1 MKIGLAYRKPTMRS
15 RGMTLVE
22 LLVAMVV
29 LLVGIW
35 TIAAGFPKL
44 VQSIHTEEQKTE
56 MARFAERNMQRLH
69 SEQGALPQAITGGP
83 TINPYSEPEDLS
95 DPNRPPNAMENV
107 RRVVGESFRIPGA
120 QPTADS
126 RRSFSPYV
134 LKQGPAMWEEGGVQ
148 TTHVYIR
155 VPLTQQRLDPRVT
168 GNTMLPNSYYVD
180 ETTGEIVVPDTV
192 TTSDGRLKTAW
203 DLVED
208 VGGTDTVTAE
218 LLVNYAWAEDVAAS
232 RPPIHY
238 VQNERAVVADHTS
251 DPGLVAFSVRA
262 ANLTS
267 GDHLFDRIVGG
278 RTSVSALIYFQ
289 REEFGDDLPDG
300 RGRYVQDNDY
310 GVLLKFHPEDAGLQA
325 CVDYHVRSVY
335 DTNGAETGV
344 DDALRRSRRKLLMM
358 EDHVINSETTRTNE
372 AGDRFTDVKLMGGN
386 INTEVPTFE
395 YQLEHEGGTHE
406 TLSDL
411 SLGDTH
417 VLAVD
422 LTTGERYADWLNL
435 QLVNTDLQPAL
446 EEGYKDGIVCLPI
459 GSGYDYVGHTL
470 RFYYST
476 LDHHNIQVQKPPRT
490 MVDLPT
496 ARAYTADFSPNGV
509 DYSDVVNYRTYE
521 VVREISAITDM
532 DRIRLEFK
540 GLVDTGGGPEVVE
553 AVNSRGFT
561 LSVDYIWYDIDDN
574 PHFVY
579 GEMHKVPPETSRI
592 TLENLSYHRSDASIS
607 AEILAVRG
615 VSSRSIV
622 WWQGSGGDLR
632 NVALD
637 SYTLQNPLSI
647 VQRAR

>member
-1 MKIGLAYRKPTMRS
+1 MKMGLAFRKSKMRS

-22 LLVAMVV
+22 LLIAMIV

-44 VQSIHTEEQKTE
+44 VQSIQSEEQKTE

-69 SEQGALPQAITGGP
+69 SEQGVLPQAITGGP
-83 TINPYSEPEDLS
+83 TINPFSEPEDLS
-95 DPNRPPNAMENV
+95 NPGRSPNAMENV

-120 QPTADS
+120 QPTTDG
-126 RRSFSPYV
+126 RRSYSPYV

-155 VPLTQQRLDPRVT
+155 VPLTEQRLDPRVT
-168 GNTMLPNSYYVD
+168 GNPMLPNSYYVD
-180 ETTGEIVVPDTV
+180 RADGEIVVPDTV
-192 TTSDGRLKTAW
+192 TTTDGRLQTAW

-218 LLVNYAWAEDVAAS
+218 LLVNYAWAEEAAAS

-238 VQNERAVVADHTS
+238 VQDERAVVADHTS
-251 DPGLVAFSVRA
+251 DSGLVVFSVRA

-267 GDHLFDRIVGG
+267 GGHIFDRIVGG
-278 RTSVSALIYFQ
+278 KTSVNALIYFQ
-289 REEFGDDLPDG
+289 REEWDDDDGLPDG
-300 RGRYVQDNDY
+300 RGRYVQEQDY

-325 CVDYHVRSVY
+325 YVDYHLRTVY
-335 DTNGAETGV
+335 DTNGPETGV
-344 DDALRRSRRKLLMM
+344 DEGLRRDRRKLLMV
-358 EDHVINSETTRTNE
+358 EDHVINSETTRTN
-372 AGDRFTDVKLMGGN
+372 ADGDPFTDVKLLGGN
-386 INTEVPTFE
+386 INTEEPTFE
-395 YQLEHEGGTHE
+395 YQLESDDGGTHE
-406 TLSDL
+406 RLADL

-435 QLVNTDLQPAL
+435 QLVNTDLEPPL
-446 EEGYKDGIVCLPI
+446 EKGYKDGVVCLPI
-459 GSGYDYVGHTL
+459 GSGYDYVGHTM

-476 LDHHNIQVQKPPRT
+476 LDHHNIQVQTPPRT

-496 ARAYTADFSPNGV
+496 AIAYTADFSPNGV

-521 VVREISAITDM
+521 VTREISPITDM

-540 GLVDTGGGPEVVE
+540 GLVDTELVE

-592 TLENLSYHRSDASIS
+592 TLENLSYHRSDTSIS

-622 WWQGSGGDLR
+622 WWQGGGGDLR